1 MENEDKFPLHTAA
14 REGRGELVLNYMTRI
29 ITTNRRLQ
37 CLQLK
42 HCSRLVFKYRII
54 RNAVHV
60 FDSQIQNY
68 HSERMMMVVTL
79 FTGRHL
85 PTTWK

>member
-29 ITTNRRLQ
+29 TTTNKPLQ
-37 CLQLK
+37 YLQLK
-42 HCSRLVFKYRII
+42 HCSRSVFKYRIPKHS
-54 RNAVHV
+54 AHL

-85 PTTWK
+85 PTIWR